1 MHAVSRQ
8 EGAGSQGPRPPVGSW
23 AGLQDERP
31 PHPQGPRR
39 MENGFNRILEPA
51 GQVVRPHRG
60 GQGDEAAGNLGKRL
74 MFKLLEIGAGIEV
87 SA

>member
-1 MHAVSRQ
+1 MSRQ
-8 EGAGSQGPRPPVGSW
+8 EGAGAGQGRDHVWEAG
-23 AGLQDERP
+23 AGLQDGGP

-39 MENGFNRILEPA
+39 AENGFNRILEPA

-60 GQGDEAAGNLGKRL
+60 GQGDGAAGNLGKRL
-74 MFKLLEIGAGIEV
+74 MFKLLKSGAGIKV